1 MGEDDLALLIALEK
15 ADVSAQHPDYV
26 EERLENIGVFEE
38 KVRELAE
45 GEQCF
50 RMGDMKIDGRDIMAL
65 GVEQGREIG
74 RIKNELFERVVEGL
88 LENDREVLLAEAKTL
103 VAEMVKEC

>member
-1 MGEDDLALLIALEK
+1 
-15 ADVSAQHPDYV
+15 
-26 EERLENIGVFEE
+26 
-38 KVRELAE
+38 
-45 GEQCF
+45 
-50 RMGDMKIDGRDIMAL
+50 MKIDGRDIMAL